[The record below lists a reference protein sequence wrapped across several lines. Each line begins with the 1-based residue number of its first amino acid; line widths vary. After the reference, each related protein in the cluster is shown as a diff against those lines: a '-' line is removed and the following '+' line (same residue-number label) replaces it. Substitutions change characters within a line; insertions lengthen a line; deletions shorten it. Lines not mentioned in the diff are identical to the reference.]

1 MNREGAE
8 TYLRLLGEA
17 ELRGSLTAAT
27 QRLWAGGPGI
37 SGGGRAKLIVV
48 GQALIAVGAL
58 DAQTAEDI
66 VADFDLAVSV
76 RLLHEQTSQGPGP
89 AGAGAFPA
97 GTLPAGPL
105 PAGALPA
112 GTLPAGTLPAGT
124 LPAGT
129 LPAGA
134 LPAGA
139 ARPGRMMRAAAV
151 TRWTAQAQFGG
162 PGSPTGASMLARAWP
177 AGSSGSL
184 DPADPKASKDPA
196 QPKDPEH
203 PEDPGQGPDQGP
215 DRGRADRFVPVGLTI
230 PFHGEDT
237 SGELYLMSFAQTGSG
252 ARFIAAWG
260 MRTLSLPHPMG
271 LAHPD
276 LKPFELFTVTDDR
289 GARYDVDFMP
299 GGREWTC
306 EISLHPTP
314 PDDIR
319 WLDVAAPLRPTARVE
334 LTAGSGPADDEPA
347 ITEAKL
353 SPGEHL
359 LIMLAEHLLTM
370 APEYSR
376 NLRRQV
382 AAMSPGPW
390 HAMTA
395 GLGAIVAGLEAADL
409 LSPLSPVLARLAA
422 LCASLRIDGSGIA
435 ATPADDLPE
444 PWLSLL
450 AHYQRRK
457 PDVAP
462 VRDGYAAAASALP
475 ELDGIR
481 LVLLG
486 VLNTEGSSSLHVLA
500 QGMTA
505 EGHPGPLG
513 IDLDFPLSIWLRD
526 SGGRWHAARPARWQ
540 RAGLG
545 NSECVVRLRLV
556 PPLTGSTRWVEVL
569 AAGRSAE
576 VRTRLAL
583 RWGDPP

>member
-48 GQALIAVGAL
+48 SQALIAVGAL

-76 RLLHEQTSQGPGP
+76 RLLHEQTSQGPDP
-89 AGAGAFPA
+89 AGAGALPA
-97 GTLPAGPL
+97 GTLPPGAL
-105 PAGALPA
+105 PAVTLPPGALPSGTLPPGALPA
-112 GTLPAGTLPAGT
+112 GTLPAGTRQ
-124 LPAGT
+124 
-129 LPAGA
+129 AGA

-139 ARPGRMMRAAAV
+139 ALPGRSMRAAAV
-151 TRWTAQAQFGG
+151 ARWTAQAQFGG
-162 PGSPTGASMLARAWP
+162 PGSPTRANRLAGGWP
-177 AGSSGSL
+177 AGSGGSL
-184 DPADPKASKDPA
+184 DPADPK
-196 QPKDPEH
+196 DPEDPED

-215 DRGRADRFVPVGLTI
+215 DRGRVDRFVPVGLTI

-289 GARYDVDFMP
+289 GARYDLDFMP
-299 GGREWTC
+299 GGRVWTC

-319 WLDVAAPLRPTARVE
+319 WLDVAAPLRPTTRVE
-334 LTAGSGPADDEPA
+334 LTAGSGPAGDEPA

-390 HAMTA
+390 QALTA
-395 GLGAIVAGLEAADL
+395 GLGAIVAGLEASDL

-422 LCASLRIDGSGIA
+422 LCASLRIDGDGIGA
-435 ATPADDLPE
+435 APADDLPE

-462 VRDGYAAAASALP
+462 VRDGYAAAAAALP

-513 IDLDFPLSIWLRD
+513 IDLDFPLSIWLKD
-526 SGGRWHAARPARWQ
+526 SGGRWHAARPAGWH

-545 NSECVVRLRLV
+545 NGERVVRLQLV
-556 PPLTGSTRWVEVL
+556 PPLTPSTPWVEVL
-569 AAGRSAE
+569 AGGRSAE
-576 VRTRLAL
+576 VRTTLPL

>member
-89 AGAGAFPA
+89 AGAGTPPSGTPPSGTPPS
-97 GTLPAGPL
+97 GTLPASML
-105 PAGALPA
+105 PAGA
-112 GTLPAGTLPAGT
+112 
-124 LPAGT
+124 

-139 ARPGRMMRAAAV
+139 ARPGGTMRAAAV
-151 TRWTAQAQFGG
+151 ARWTAQAQFGG
-162 PGSPTGASMLARAWP
+162 PGSATRASGLARAWP

-184 DPADPKASKDPA
+184 DPADPKD
-196 QPKDPEH
+196 PKDPEH
-203 PEDPGQGPDQGP
+203 PGHGPGKGAGQGA
-215 DRGRADRFVPVGLTI
+215 DRGRVDRFVPVGLTI

-289 GARYDVDFMP
+289 GARYDLDFMP

-319 WLDVAAPLRPTARVE
+319 WLDVAAPLRPTTRVE
-334 LTAGSGPADDEPA
+334 LTAGSGLTGDEPA

-376 NLRRQV
+376 NLRGQV

-390 HAMTA
+390 QALTA

-422 LCASLRIDGSGIA
+422 LCASLRIDGDGIA
-435 ATPADDLPE
+435 AAPADDLPE

-462 VRDGYAAAASALP
+462 VRDGYAAAAAALP

-526 SGGRWHAARPARWQ
+526 SGGRWHVARPAGWH

-545 NSECVVRLRLV
+545 NGERVVRLRLV
-556 PPLTGSTRWVEVL
+556 PPLTRSTPWVEVL
-569 AAGRSAE
+569 AGGRSAE
-576 VRTRLAL
+576 VRTTLPL